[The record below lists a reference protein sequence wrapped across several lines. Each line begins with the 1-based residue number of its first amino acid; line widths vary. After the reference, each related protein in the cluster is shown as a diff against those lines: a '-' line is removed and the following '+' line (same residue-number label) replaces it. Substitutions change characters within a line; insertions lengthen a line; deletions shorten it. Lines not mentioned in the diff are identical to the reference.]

1 MMATLGDGCFSR
13 DWFVREQFKEE
24 SEKTHYFNIN
34 FHLSNSKPW
43 KYDTWMKMNGIKL
56 ALLFIEI
63 KLINNS
69 QNGHAEHKPK
79 ILLFEEM
86 RSVVVPWTGF
96 RIITVPE
103 YNKNPRWKKMK

>member
-1 MMATLGDGCFSR
+1 MAVFSR

-43 KYDTWMKMNGIKL
+43 KHDTWMKMNGIKL